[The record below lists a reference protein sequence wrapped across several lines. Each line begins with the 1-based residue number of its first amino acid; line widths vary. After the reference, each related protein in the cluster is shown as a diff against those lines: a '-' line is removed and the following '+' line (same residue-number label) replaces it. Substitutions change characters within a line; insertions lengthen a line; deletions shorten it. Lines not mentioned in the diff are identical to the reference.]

1 MLRPHMS
8 ESEDR
13 DLGFQIQFLLVDGV
27 LTLGG
32 SQVGRITTGRV
43 TVPIR
48 AFYRPHPP
56 PGGYFF
62 DLQDRGVLPDEAIV
76 ETMGNVDV
84 SALAKQLTL
93 PPAWKVIPEELLEDL
108 QLDAR
113 LIFESVSADDEY
125 VKNEPGDLEEARK
138 RYQGTWRLTCQ
149 FGLGFSVELG
159 AVEISLDRREFEL
172 STTHVRLQ
180 EAT

>member
-1 MLRPHMS
+1 MLRRHMS
-8 ESEDR
+8 AEDR

-27 LTLGG
+27 LTLQG

-43 TVPIR
+43 TVPLR
-48 AFYRPHPP
+48 AFFRRYPP

-62 DLQDRGVLPDEAIV
+62 DLKDRGVLPDEVIV
-76 ETMGNVDV
+76 ETMGHVDV

-113 LIFESVSADDEY
+113 LMFESVTADDEY

-138 RYQGTWRLTCQ
+138 RYQGTWRLTCPL
-149 FGLGFSVELG
+149 GLGFSVDLDAG
-159 AVEISLDRREFEL
+159 EISLDRREFEL
-172 STTHVRLQ
+172 STTDVSLQ